1 MEGNKKVLTLLLPL
15 YYKSDW
21 LRQQILWNLRKAAFI
36 FILCFLDNFLI
47 SKSCLSLSNTE
58 TLCEEH
64 VNLLTFLGYCL
75 QVLWLVEILITHTHT
90 HTHTHTQNVLKM
102 EFEYIFYFGNGL
114 FVAISILCVKMKT
127 FLCRESVLRH
137 AYYCKLRHVHCVL
150 PGSLLKNNEWGCRVH
165 SADP

>member
-47 SKSCLSLSNTE
+47 SKSWLSLSNTE

-90 HTHTHTQNVLKM
+90 HTHTKRFENGVWIHLLFRKRPFCSYKHSLCENENISMQGKCIAPYVL
-102 EFEYIFYFGNGL
+102 L
-114 FVAISILCVKMKT
+114 
-127 FLCRESVLRH
+127 
-137 AYYCKLRHVHCVL
+137 
-150 PGSLLKNNEWGCRVH
+150 
-165 SADP
+165 

>member
-1 MEGNKKVLTLLLPL
+1 MNTQGNKKVLTLLLPL

-21 LRQQILWNLRKAAFI
+21 LRQQILRNLRIAAFI
-36 FILCFLDNFLI
+36 FILCVLDNFLI
-47 SKSCLSLSNTE
+47 SKSWLSLSNTE

-75 QVLWLVEILITHTHT
+75 QVLWLVEILI
-90 HTHTHTQNVLKM
+90 THTHTQNVLKM

-150 PGSLLKNNEWGCRVH
+150 PGSLLKNNEWGGRVH
-165 SADP
+165 SAYP

>member
-21 LRQQILWNLRKAAFI
+21 LRQQILRNLRIAAFI
-36 FILCFLDNFLI
+36 FILCVLDNFLI
-47 SKSCLSLSNTE
+47 SKSWLSLSNTE

-75 QVLWLVEILITHTHT
+75 QVLWLVEILI
-90 HTHTHTQNVLKM
+90 THTHTQNVLKM

-150 PGSLLKNNEWGCRVH
+150 PGSLLKNNEWGGRVH
-165 SADP
+165 SAYP